1 MQLGVSEILDKINRE
16 PNYETR
22 RSMLAA
28 CAKNMGVMKMLEL
41 AYHPGAHFNL
51 PEGAPPYKPCQFADQ
66 QSMLYN
72 GLRTMYLFI
81 GEGNPGVPQ
90 LKREAL
96 FVGFLESLDP
106 DDAKLVLS
114 VKEKKI
120 PYKNI
125 TEELVRSVFPNM
137 LPPKSEELVVSTTA
151 PETLKKRP
159 GRPAQV
165 KVDA

>member
-22 RSMLAA
+22 RTMLAA
-28 CAKNMGVMKMLEL
+28 CQRNMGVMKMLEL
-41 AYHPGAHFNL
+41 VYHPGAKFNL

-66 QSMLYN
+66 QAMLYN

-81 GEGNPGVPQ
+81 GEGNPAVPQ

-106 DDAKLVLS
+106 DDAKLVLA
-114 VKEKKI
+114 VKEKTI

-137 LPPKSEELVVSTTA
+137 LPPKADSSTTTTA
-151 PETLKKRP
+151 EPDKKRR
-159 GRPAQV
+159 GRPAKA
-165 KVDA
+165 KVNG